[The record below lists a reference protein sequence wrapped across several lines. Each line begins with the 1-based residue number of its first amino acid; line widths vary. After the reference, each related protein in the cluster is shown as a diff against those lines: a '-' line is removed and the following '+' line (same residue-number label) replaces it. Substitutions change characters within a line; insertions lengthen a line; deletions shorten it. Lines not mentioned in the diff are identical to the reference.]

1 MASPKQITNLSLT
14 RNIGIMAHIDAG
26 KTTVTERI
34 LFYTGKNYKI
44 GEVHEGGATMDWM
57 VQEQERGITITSAA
71 TTVFWELF
79 NKQHKINI
87 IDTPGHVDFTVEV
100 ERSLRVLDGAVALFC
115 AVGGVEPQ
123 SETVWR
129 QATKYKVPRI
139 SFINKMDRAGADF
152 FGVIDQIKERLGAN
166 PVPIQIPIG
175 AEDEFKGVVDLVK
188 DKAFVWDEED
198 NGVTIREIPIP
209 EDLVDV
215 TYKYRMKLIEGVAEE
230 SDELLEK
237 FMDDPHSI
245 TEKEMIDVIRKAT
258 LNQTI
263 TPVMCGSAFKNKGVQ
278 MLLNAIIEFLPS
290 PLDVPPV
297 EGINPKTD
305 KVEIRSADPNDKFS
319 ALAFKI
325 ATDPFVG
332 RLCFFRVYSG
342 TLKAGSYVYN
352 VSTGKKE
359 RISRI
364 MQMHANKQNPL
375 EFIEAGDIGAAV
387 GFKTIRTGDTLT
399 DESGQIIL
407 ESITFPAPVISI
419 AIEPKTQKDIDKMS
433 VALAKL
439 AEEDPTFKVRTDEAS
454 GQTII
459 SGMGELHL
467 DILVDRLKREFNIE
481 CNIGQPQ
488 VEYKEAVTS
497 SVIHKEVYKK
507 QTGGRGKF
515 ANIEFEIGP
524 RLDGEDGLE
533 FIDEVKGGNIPREFI
548 PSVKKGF
555 ELAMQNGV
563 LAGFKVD
570 SLKVR
575 LFDGSYHAVDSDQL
589 SFEMAAKIGFKSA
602 SRKAETKL
610 LEPIMKIE
618 VVTPDDHLGDV
629 TGDLN
634 RRRAILESVAA
645 KVGGQ
650 VITAKV
656 PLSEM
661 FGYVTALRT
670 ISSGRASSS
679 MEFHSYEPAPN
690 NIAEAVIKEVKGII
704 S

>member
-79 NKQHKINI
+79 NKKHKINI

-175 AEDEFKGVVDLVK
+175 AEDDFRGVVDLVK

-245 TEKEMIDVIRKAT
+245 TEVEMIDVIRKAT

-305 KVEIRSADPNDKFS
+305 KVEIRTADPNDKFS

-407 ESITFPAPVISI
+407 ESITFPEPVISI

-439 AEEDPTFKVRTDEAS
+439 AEEDPTFKVRTDDAS

-497 SVIHKEVYKK
+497 SVTHKEVYKK

-524 RLDGEDGLE
+524 RLDGEEGLE

-555 ELAMQNGV
+555 ELAMHNGV

-589 SFEMAAKIGFKSA
+589 SFEMAAKIGFKTA
-602 SRKAETKL
+602 ARKAETKL